1 MNLINIILG
10 SVTVFILLRVF
21 ETTLPVAAGGGVL
34 VLLIGSLLFR
44 KRGSTIIQEGTQVIL
59 PSENTGDNVGS
70 EQSPFGS
77 VRSDK

>member
-10 SVTVFILLRVF
+10 SVTVFVLLRVF
-21 ETTLPVAAGGGVL
+21 DTTFPVAAGGGVL
-34 VLLIGSLLFR
+34 VLSISSLLFR

-59 PSENTGDNVGS
+59 PSENTGDNIGS

>member
-1 MNLINIILG
+1 M
-10 SVTVFILLRVF
+10 F
-21 ETTLPVAAGGGVL
+21 ETTLPVAAGGAVL

>member
-44 KRGSTIIQEGTQVIL
+44 KSGSTIIQEGTQVIL

>member
-1 MNLINIILG
+1 MNLISIILG

-70 EQSPFGS
+70 AQSPFGS

>member
-1 MNLINIILG
+1 MNLISIILG

-44 KRGSTIIQEGTQVIL
+44 KRGATIIQEGTQVIL

>member
-1 MNLINIILG
+1 MNLISIILG

-77 VRSDK
+77 VRSEK

>member
-1 MNLINIILG
+1 MNLISIILG